1 VLWVVVFLVLAL
13 AGLVT
18 LICYAVWLAHK
29 TADVLSE
36 VAVLGD
42 QAGQLAD
49 LLQQIQAPGDAR
61 DVGGVEGALIS
72 ARPTYDE
79 R

>member
-1 VLWVVVFLVLAL
+1 MLWVVVFGVLAL

-18 LICYAVWLAHK
+18 LVCYAVWLAHK
-29 TADVLSE
+29 TADLLSE

-42 QAGQLAD
+42 RAGELAD
-49 LLQQIQAPGDAR
+49 LVGQIHAPGDVR
-61 DVGGVEGALIS
+61 EVGGVEGTLI
-72 ARPTYDE
+72 RGGPTYDE

>member
-1 VLWVVVFLVLAL
+1 VLWVVVVLVLAL

-18 LICYAVWLAHK
+18 LVCYAVWLAHK
-29 TADVLSE
+29 TADLLSE

-42 QAGQLAD
+42 RAGELAD
-49 LLQQIQAPGDAR
+49 LVGQIHAPGDAR
-61 DVGGVEGALIS
+61 DVGGVEGTLI
-72 ARPTYDE
+72 RGGPTYDE

>member
-1 VLWVVVFLVLAL
+1 MLWVVVVAVLAL
-13 AGLVT
+13 GGLVT
-18 LICYAVWLAHK
+18 LVCYAVWLAHK
-29 TADVLSE
+29 TADVLGE

-49 LLQQIQAPGDAR
+49 LVGQIRAPGDVR
-61 DVGGVEGALIS
+61 DPTAHEGTLIP

>member
-1 VLWVVVFLVLAL
+1 MLWVVVFGVLAL

-18 LICYAVWLAHK
+18 LVCYAVWLAHK

-42 QAGQLAD
+42 QAAQLAD
-49 LLQQIQAPGDAR
+49 LVGQIHAPGDAR
-61 DVGGVEGALIS
+61 DVGRVEGTLI
-72 ARPTYDE
+72 RGGPTYDE